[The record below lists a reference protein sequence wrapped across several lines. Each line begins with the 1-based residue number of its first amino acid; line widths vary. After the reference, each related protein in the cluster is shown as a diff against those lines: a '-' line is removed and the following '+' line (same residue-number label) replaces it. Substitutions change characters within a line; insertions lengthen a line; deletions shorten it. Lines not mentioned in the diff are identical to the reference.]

1 MKLWKNLSNRLDAVA
16 DVMAAKPCMQGC
28 VGKTLLSIPRTPGNL
43 ITAVILAIGLLIT
56 IGRFGFGLGAVTNL
70 DDNNPWGIW
79 IAFDLLCGVALAAGG
94 YVTSSACYLFGM
106 KRYHSAVRPAILTAF
121 LGYAFVV
128 VALLYDVGQPWRLP
142 YPLLVSQGTTSLL
155 FEVGLCVGIYL
166 TVLFIE
172 WSPVGLEWLLGMKD
186 APCWLV
192 RLRPRM
198 HTIRKAVLCFT
209 IPLTILGVVLS
220 TMHQSSL
227 GALFLIAPSKM
238 HPLWYS
244 PFMPVFFFIS
254 SMVAGL
260 SMVIF
265 EGTLSHK
272 ALHNKMDETHL
283 READGV
289 VFGFGRA
296 ASFVLSGYFIIKV
309 LDTTMDNDWHYLA
322 SGYGAWFAVEMVGF
336 VLLPAF
342 LYALG
347 VREKNIT
354 LIRVASVFGVLG
366 IVVNRFNVCLVAF
379 NWQLDSA
386 DRYFPSI
393 SEVFLSIFIVTLI
406 VTAYRF
412 VCSKMPVLYEHPDFK
427 DAH

>member
-1 MKLWKNLSNRLDAVA
+1 
-16 DVMAAKPCMQGC
+16 
-28 VGKTLLSIPRTPGNL
+28 
-43 ITAVILAIGLLIT
+43 
-56 IGRFGFGLGAVTNL
+56 
-70 DDNNPWGIW
+70 
-79 IAFDLLCGVALAAGG
+79 
-94 YVTSSACYLFGM
+94 M

-296 ASFVLSGYFIIKV
+296 ASFVLIGYFIIKV

-322 SGYGAWFAVEMVGF
+322 SGYVRGSPSKWSASCFCPPSCTLSACAKRTSRSF
-336 VLLPAF
+336 VWRRCSACS
-342 LYALG
+342 
-347 VREKNIT
+347 
-354 LIRVASVFGVLG
+354 ASSSTAST
-366 IVVNRFNVCLVAF
+366 CAS
-379 NWQLDSA
+379 W
-386 DRYFPSI
+386 PSTGSWTARI
-393 SEVFLSIFIVTLI
+393 ATSRASRKCSCPSLS
-406 VTAYRF
+406 
-412 VCSKMPVLYEHPDFK
+412 
-427 DAH
+427 

>member
-1 MKLWKNLSNRLDAVA
+1 MKCWNNLA
-16 DVMAAKPCMQGC
+16 DKLEQLKCDLALKPFMQGC
-28 VGKTLLSIPRTPGNL
+28 VGRTLLSIPVTPGNV
-43 ITAVILAIGLLIT
+43 ITAVILILGLLVT

-70 DDNNPWGIW
+70 SDDYPWGVW

-106 KRYHSAVRPAILTAF
+106 KRFHSAVRPAITTAF
-121 LGYAFVV
+121 LGYFFVV
-128 VALLYDVGQPWRLP
+128 IALLYDVGQPWRLP

-155 FEVGLCVGIYL
+155 FEVGLCVGLYV
-166 TVLFIE
+166 TVLFVE
-172 WSPVGLEWLLGMKD
+172 WSPACLEWLLGMKES
-186 APCWLV
+186 PCWLA
-192 RLRPRM
+192 RLKPYMRS
-198 HTIRKAVLCFT
+198 IRKGVLLLT

-227 GALFLIAPSKM
+227 GALFLIAPNKL

-244 PFMPVFFFIS
+244 PFMPVFFFVS

-272 ALHNKMDETHL
+272 ALHDKMDETHL
-283 READGV
+283 RENEGV

-296 ASFVLSGYFIIKV
+296 ASFVLIGYFAIKI
-309 LDTTMDNDWHYLA
+309 MDMVMDGDWAYLA
-322 SGYGAWFAVEMVGF
+322 TGYGVWFLIEMIGF

-347 VREKNIT
+347 VRERNI
-354 LIRVASVFGVLG
+354 LLVRVASVFAVLG
-366 IVVNRFNVCLVAF
+366 IVVNRFNVCLVGF
-379 NWQLDSA
+379 NWQLTDVF
-386 DRYFPSI
+386 YFPSV
-393 SEVFLSIFIVTLI
+393 SEIILSAFIVTLI
-406 VTAYRF
+406 VTVYRF
-412 VCSKMPVLYEHPDFK
+412 ISAKMPVLYEHPDYK